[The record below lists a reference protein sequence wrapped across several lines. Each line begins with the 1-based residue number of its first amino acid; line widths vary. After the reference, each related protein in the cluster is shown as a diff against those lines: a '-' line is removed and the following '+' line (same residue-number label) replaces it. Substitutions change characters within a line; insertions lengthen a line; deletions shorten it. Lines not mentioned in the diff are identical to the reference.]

1 MLEVDGLTQV
11 FGGVV
16 ALDAVSFRIAEHS
29 ITALVGPNG
38 AGKTTLFNIV
48 AGTYVPAAGTV
59 RLAGRML
66 NGMPAHARV
75 SRALPAPFRMRCS
88 STT

>member
-48 AGTYVPAAGTV
+48 AGTYVATAGTV

-66 NGMPAHARV
+66 NGMPAH
-75 SRALPAPFRMRCS
+75 RA
-88 STT
+88 